1 MKRFRPHRPSP
12 AMIVAVL
19 ALVVAMGGSGYA
31 AIKLPKN
38 SVGSQQIKANAVNS
52 SKVAE
57 GSLRVGDFQ
66 AGQLPAGPKG
76 DQGIQGIP
84 GVQGT
89 PGVQGIPGGQ
99 GIQGPSGDIGPR
111 GPGTLSFDGQFP
123 VDGFERTITT
133 INAMNLRI
141 RCSGP
146 ASGEIAIFAVPV
158 DTNHSF
164 FGWGLKAQDGAVS
177 VATTQTDGAGNGV
190 ALGAGGVSNVQAE
203 VAVRAALP
211 GEVPKATHVEMLGIR
226 GNGCNYH
233 VLVIPPP

>member
-1 MKRFRPHRPSP
+1 
-12 AMIVAVL
+12 MIVAVL
-19 ALVVAMGGSGYA
+19 ALLVAMGGSSYA

-38 SVGSQQIKANAVNS
+38 SVGSQQIKTNAVNS

-57 GSLRVGDFQ
+57 GSLRVSDFH

-76 DQGIQGIP
+76 DQGDQGLPGVQGIP

-89 PGVQGIPGGQ
+89 PGVQGI
-99 GIQGPSGDIGPR
+99 QGPSGDTGPR
-111 GPGTLSFDGQFP
+111 GPGTLSFDGQLP
-123 VDGFERTITT
+123 VDGFDHTITT
-133 INAMNLRI
+133 INAMKLVI
-141 RCSGP
+141 RCATSP
-146 ASGEIAIFAVPV
+146 AGEIAMFAAPV